1 MSNWQ
6 RSIVRA
12 ASCLLLL
19 AATSTAGAE
28 PITLTFEDLP
38 AAHLY
43 DGGGREPIDGFY
55 AGLSFG
61 PTVYGGRHD
70 NPDFPPHSGTTVIF
84 TDRSSMWIDF
94 AQPITSFSVWYS
106 SPDPLPVS
114 FFDSAGTR
122 LGLVTG
128 PANRGNW
135 GLVQLGAANISRV
148 LLEGQDP
155 GLFVLDDVTYNP
167 VPEPATLVLLSAGLG
182 GLCLRG
188 RHKRSFR

>member
-1 MSNWQ
+1 MSNWG
-6 RSIVRA
+6 IVGA

-19 AATSTAGAE
+19 GPTSTAGAE

-61 PTVYGGRHD
+61 PTVYGGRWD
-70 NPDFPPHSGTTVIF
+70 NRDFPSGTTVIG

-94 AQPITSFSVWYS
+94 AQPIASFSVWYS
-106 SPDPLPVS
+106 SADPLPVS
-114 FFDSAGTR
+114 FFDSTGTR

-128 PANRGNW
+128 PANRPNW
-135 GLVQLGAANISRV
+135 GLVQFGAANISRV
-148 LLEGQDP
+148 FFEGQDP
-155 GLFVLDDVTYNP
+155 GLFVLDDVTYEP
-167 VPEPATLVLLSAGLG
+167 VPEPATLVLLGAGLG

-188 RHKRSFR
+188 RRNWSFR